1 VSNRPLTVGLLMMV
15 TISAF
20 QALGVGTVLPAA
32 ARELGGLDAYGWAFS
47 ATMLASVAGNVAA
60 GQAADGRG
68 PVRPFLAGSAVF
80 AAGCVV
86 AAAAGDWPVM
96 LAGRAL
102 EGAGLGAIGALTYV
116 ALARAYPPEQ
126 YGRVLALTSAAWVLP
141 SLVGPPLAGVIAD
154 VLSWRA
160 VFVLFLPLVPVGIA
174 LTLPS
179 LRRMER
185 GPQAAR
191 APSRLGRA
199 AALIAGFGLF
209 LFALELDP
217 VPALVLGAGGAAL
230 AAPALRRL
238 LPAGTLRV
246 ARGLPASI
254 AVRGALAVAYLG
266 CDAFLPLALVRL
278 RGLTLT
284 QAGLVL
290 SAGSVSW
297 SLGAIVQGRRDR
309 RDKGAG
315 RAARALAGAA
325 VLGAGL
331 ALTAPVLVDDALA
344 PGLAVVGWVVGGLG
358 MGLAYSSIGALA
370 LAAAPADEEGSV
382 SSALLMVETVSV
394 AVFTGLGGAVIA
406 LGLERGWDGET
417 ALGVIFAAGVAA
429 AVGAVTA
436 GRRVQPSAMTR
447 AGSKPSTGWPG

>member
-1 VSNRPLTVGLLMMV
+1 MNRALTAGLLMMV

-32 ARELGGLDAYGWAFS
+32 ARELDGLDAYGWAFS

-60 GQAADGRG
+60 GQAADRRG
-68 PVRPFLAGSAVF
+68 PARPFLVGTAVF

-96 LAGRAL
+96 LVGRAL
-102 EGAGLGAIGALTYV
+102 EGAGLGAIGSLTYV
-116 ALARAYPPEQ
+116 ALARAYPAEQ

-141 SLVGPPLAGVIAD
+141 SLVGPPVAGVIAD

-160 VFVLFLPLVPVGIA
+160 VFVLFLPLVPLGIA

-185 GPQAAR
+185 GAQAVR
-191 APSRLGRA
+191 APSRLGPA

-209 LFALELDP
+209 LVALELDP
-217 VPALVLGAGGAAL
+217 VPAALLGAAGAAL
-230 AAPALRRL
+230 GAPALRRL

-254 AVRGALAVAYLG
+254 VVRGGLAIAYLG

-284 QAGLVL
+284 QAGLVI
-290 SAGSVSW
+290 SAGSLSW
-297 SLGAIVQGRRDR
+297 SLGAMLQGRRDR

-325 VLGAGL
+325 LLAAGI

-344 PGLAVVGWVVGGLG
+344 PGLVVMGWVVGGLG
-358 MGLAYSSIGALA
+358 MGLGYSSIGAAA

-382 SSALLMVETVSV
+382 SSALLLVETVSV
-394 AVFTGLGGAVIA
+394 AVFTGLGGAAIA
-406 LGLERGWDGET
+406 LGLQRGWNGAT
-417 ALGVIFAAGVAA
+417 ALGVIFAAGTAA
-429 AVGAVTA
+429 ALAALTA
-436 GRRVQPSAMTR
+436 SRRVSPAR
-447 AGSKPSTGWPG
+447 

>member
-1 VSNRPLTVGLLMMV
+1 MNRALTVGLLMMV

-32 ARELGGLDAYGWAFS
+32 ARELDGLDAYGWAFS

-80 AAGCVV
+80 TAGCVV

-102 EGAGLGAIGALTYV
+102 EGAGLGAIGSLTYV

-141 SLVGPPLAGVIAD
+141 SLVGPPLAGVIAQ

-160 VFVLFLPLVPVGIA
+160 VFVLFLPLVPLGIA

-185 GPQAAR
+185 GAQAVR
-191 APSRLGRA
+191 APSRLGSA

-209 LFALELDP
+209 LLALELDP
-217 VPALVLGAGGAAL
+217 LPAVVLGAAGVAL
-230 AAPALRRL
+230 GAPALRRL
-238 LPAGTLRV
+238 LPRGTLRA
-246 ARGLPASI
+246 ARGLPASM
-254 AVRGALAVAYLG
+254 AVRGALAVAFLG

-278 RGLTLT
+278 RGLTLA
-284 QAGLVL
+284 QAGLVV

-297 SLGAIVQGRRDR
+297 SLGAMLQGRRDR

-315 RAARALAGAA
+315 RAARALDRGGRARRRARAHRAG
-325 VLGAGL
+325 
-331 ALTAPVLVDDALA
+331 
-344 PGLAVVGWVVGGLG
+344 
-358 MGLAYSSIGALA
+358 
-370 LAAAPADEEGSV
+370 
-382 SSALLMVETVSV
+382 
-394 AVFTGLGGAVIA
+394 
-406 LGLERGWDGET
+406 
-417 ALGVIFAAGVAA
+417 
-429 AVGAVTA
+429 A
-436 GRRVQPSAMTR
+436 GRRRARARAVRRRLGRGRPRHGARVQLDRRAR
-447 AGSKPSTGWPG
+447 AGRRAGGRGGQRLERAAAGRDGRRSPCSPASAGR

>member
-1 VSNRPLTVGLLMMV
+1 MV

-32 ARELGGLDAYGWAFS
+32 ARELDGLDAYGWAFS
-47 ATMLASVAGNVAA
+47 ALMLASVAGNVAA

-80 AAGCVV
+80 VAGCVV
-86 AAAAGDWPVM
+86 AAVAGDWPVL

-102 EGAGLGAIGALTYV
+102 EGAGLGAIGSLTYV

-141 SLVGPPLAGVIAD
+141 SLVGPPVAGAIAD

-160 VFVLFLPLVPVGIA
+160 VFVLFLPLVPLGIA

-185 GPQAAR
+185 GAPAVKV
-191 APSRLGRA
+191 PSRLRPA

-209 LFALELDP
+209 LVALELDA
-217 VPALVLGAGGAAL
+217 VPAAVLAAAGAAL
-230 AAPALRRL
+230 GAPALRRL

-254 AVRGALAVAYLG
+254 VVRGGLAIAYLG

-284 QAGLVL
+284 QAGLVI
-290 SAGSVSW
+290 SAGSLSW
-297 SLGAIVQGRRDR
+297 SLGAMLQGRRDR
-309 RDKGAG
+309 RDRGAG
-315 RAARALAGAA
+315 RATRTLAGAA
-325 VLGAGL
+325 LLAAGI

-344 PGLAVVGWVVGGLG
+344 PGLVVVGWVVGGLG
-358 MGLAYSSIGALA
+358 MGLGYSSIGALA
-370 LAAAPADEEGSV
+370 LASAPADEEGSV
-382 SSALLMVETVSV
+382 SSALLLVETVSV
-394 AVFTGLGGAVIA
+394 AVFTGLGGAAIA
-406 LGLERGWDGET
+406 LGLQRGWDGAT
-417 ALGVIFAAGVAA
+417 ALGVIFAAGTAA
-429 AVGAVTA
+429 ALAALTA
-436 GRRVQPSAMTR
+436 SRRVSPAR
-447 AGSKPSTGWPG
+447 

>member
-1 VSNRPLTVGLLMMV
+1 MNRALTVGLLMMV

-32 ARELGGLDAYGWAFS
+32 ARELDGLDAYGWAFS

-86 AAAAGDWPVM
+86 AAVAGDWPV
-96 LAGRAL
+96 LLIGRAL
-102 EGAGLGAIGALTYV
+102 EGAGLGAIGSLTYV
-116 ALARAYPPEQ
+116 ALARAYPTEQ

-141 SLVGPPLAGVIAD
+141 SLVGPPVAGVIAEL
-154 VLSWRA
+154 LSWRA
-160 VFVLFLPLVPVGIA
+160 VFVLFLPLVPLGIA

-185 GPQAAR
+185 GAQAVPV
-191 APSRLGRA
+191 PSRLRPA

-209 LFALELDP
+209 LAALELDA
-217 VPALVLGAGGAAL
+217 VPAAVLAAAGAAL

-254 AVRGALAVAYLG
+254 VVRGGLAIAYLG

-284 QAGLVL
+284 QAGLVI
-290 SAGSVSW
+290 SAGSLSW
-297 SLGAIVQGRRDR
+297 SLGAMVQGRRDR
-309 RDKGAG
+309 RDRGAG

-325 VLGAGL
+325 LLAAGI

-344 PGLAVVGWVVGGLG
+344 PGLVVVGWVVGGLG
-358 MGLAYSSIGALA
+358 MGLGYSSIGALA
-370 LAAAPADEEGSV
+370 LAAAPADQEGSV
-382 SSALLMVETVSV
+382 SSALLLVETVSV
-394 AVFTGLGGAVIA
+394 AVFTGLGGAAIA
-406 LGLERGWDGET
+406 LGLQRGWDGAT
-417 ALGVIFAAGVAA
+417 ALGVIFAAGTAA
-429 AVGAVTA
+429 ALAALTA
-436 GRRVQPSAMTR
+436 SRRVSPAR
-447 AGSKPSTGWPG
+447 